1 MHIWSFFFFI
11 SCYFIFSLMNSL
23 SSILTYTRA
32 FIRAKS
38 WNECALLP
46 EDESLVKIFPQ
57 VLSGSIY
64 SIYLQKHTNSQYA
77 HVRRRRLVCDLKVMT
92 TVNEP
97 SILSLT
103 NHCQQNWD
111 GLIWLHLSSDAF
123 SSCRKVEPRN
133 IKVQHTH
140 THTLTLSYPTAN
152 LYWS

>member
-1 MHIWSFFFFI
+1 M
-11 SCYFIFSLMNSL
+11 
-23 SSILTYTRA
+23 
-32 FIRAKS
+32 
-38 WNECALLP
+38 CALLP

-103 NHCQQNWD
+103 NHCQQN
-111 GLIWLHLSSDAF
+111 
-123 SSCRKVEPRN
+123 
-133 IKVQHTH
+133 
-140 THTLTLSYPTAN
+140 
-152 LYWS
+152 

>member
-1 MHIWSFFFFI
+1 MCMLCF
-11 SCYFIFSLMNSL
+11 LKM
-23 SSILTYTRA
+23 
-32 FIRAKS
+32 
-38 WNECALLP
+38 
-46 EDESLVKIFPQ
+46 SLVKIFPQ

-64 SIYLQKHTNSQYA
+64 LSPKTHKFTICTYA
-77 HVRRRRLVCDLKVMT
+77 TAVPSVCDLKVMT

-111 GLIWLHLSSDAF
+111 GLIWLHLSSNAF

-140 THTLTLSYPTAN
+140 IHIHTLSAILQQTYIEVRNNTHKFYLN
-152 LYWS
+152 LQKKKIIFL